1 MIRLSSRLKDITPS
15 VRSEELAFGAFL
27 YARRGRFSR
36 SVRREEV
43 RILACYKIGQIKIPK
58 SGSVRAADGDSI
70 NF

>member
-1 MIRLSSRLKDITPS
+1 M
-15 VRSEELAFGAFL
+15 RSLPLALFL

-58 SGSVRAADGDSI
+58 SRILTELLMGTFI
-70 NF
+70 YF